1 MILFEIY
8 LSLTLMMTPLDES
21 WNYMNP
27 HPYRLKEYI
36 VINWHRDDFYFF
48 IDGSWVLRQEG
59 DNDGKLKA
67 KARRKWHERQVK

>member
-8 LSLTLMMTPLDES
+8 LSLTLIMTPFDES

-36 VINWHRDDFYFF
+36 IINWYRDDFYFF

-67 KARRKWHERQVK
+67 KVRRKWHERQVK